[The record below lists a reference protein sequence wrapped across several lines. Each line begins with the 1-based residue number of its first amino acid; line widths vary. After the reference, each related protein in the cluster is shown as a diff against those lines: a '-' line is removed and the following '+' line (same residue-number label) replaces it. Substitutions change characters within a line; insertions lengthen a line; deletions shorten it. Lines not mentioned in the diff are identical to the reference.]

1 MTVSYLMVFIVTI
14 VLGGASQW
22 YVSHTIKKYSSV
34 PSHSGWSGVE
44 AANAM
49 MARYQIGRLPV
60 HRGSHEN
67 EDHFDPTT
75 NSITLDPHAYSA
87 SSVTAV
93 ATACHEVGHACQF
106 AEGYTMMKIRAALV
120 PAVNFTQRTWIL
132 LILAGVFFNIS
143 GLAMLGVIFYAVA
156 VLFHV
161 VTLPVE
167 FDASKRGL
175 QYMQSTGAL
184 VADTDGARAV
194 LRACA
199 LTYVAAALISAI
211 ELMYWLQFVRND

>member
-1 MTVSYLMVFIVTI
+1 MQTSYLLVFLVTI
-14 VLGGASQW
+14 ILGGASQW
-22 YVSHTIKKYSSV
+22 YVTKTIREYSNV
-34 PSHSGWSGVE
+34 PSTSGWSGVQ

-49 MARYQIGRLPV
+49 MARYGIGRLPV
-60 HRGSHEN
+60 HQGHEN
-67 EDHFDPTT
+67 EDHFDPRT
-75 NSITLDPHAYSA
+75 NSITLDPHAYGA

-106 AEGYTMMKIRAALV
+106 AEGYSMMKIRAALV

-132 LILAGVFFNIS
+132 LVLAGVFFGIT
-143 GLAMLGVIFYAVA
+143 GLAWLGIIFYACA

-167 FDASKRGL
+167 FDASRRGL
-175 QYMQSTGAL
+175 AYMTETGAL
-184 VADTDGARAV
+184 SGDVIGAQKV

-199 LTYVAAALISAI
+199 LTYVAAALISVI
-211 ELMYWLQFVRND
+211 ELMYWIQYVRE

>member
-1 MTVSYLMVFIVTI
+1 MTASYLLVFLVTLF
-14 VLGGASQW
+14 VGGASQW
-22 YVSHTIKKYSSV
+22 YVTRTLKKYSAV
-34 PSHSGWSGVE
+34 PSKSGWSGVE
-44 AANAM
+44 AAYAM

-60 HRGSHEN
+60 HQGHDN

-75 NSITLDPHAYSA
+75 NSITLDPHAYGS

-93 ATACHEVGHACQF
+93 ATACHEVGHACQY
-106 AEGYTMMKIRAALV
+106 AEGYTMMRIRAALV

-132 LILAGVFFNIS
+132 LILAGVFFNLA

-167 FDASKRGL
+167 FDASRRGL
-175 QYMQSTGAL
+175 QYMQNTGAL
-184 VADTDGARAV
+184 AADEAGARKV
-194 LRACA
+194 LTACA
-199 LTYVAAALISAI
+199 LTYVAAALISVI
-211 ELMYWLQFVRND
+211 ELMYWLQYVRND